1 MAKAQIAHNETGTR
15 KRGLGLFF
23 TLTFALSWGI
33 AALFV
38 FTPDLVGE
46 AGLSNPLFVVA
57 VWSPAIAGIVVARH
71 HLGPRGLLGFFRRLS
86 MIRMPISNWLFLV
99 VGIPVIVYAGAVL
112 SGSSDTTP
120 MFSPWYSA
128 VPALLAALFLA
139 GTVEEIGWRGVAL
152 PILQR
157 RFTPLTS
164 GLLVGLAWA
173 LWHLPAFA
181 LSGTVQSGWAIGPYF
196 AGLLAVSVIMT
207 WFFNASNG
215 SILVAWLV
223 HFQAMNPLF
232 ADGQPWDSLFYV
244 LAAVVVVIVNRKSM
258 LRRGGDAIVGLE
270 APSTDDRDSDENAE
284 SASTLVPA

>member
-1 MAKAQIAHNETGTR
+1 MAHKEKTHNETKPP

-23 TLTFALSWGI
+23 TLTFALTWGI

-38 FTPDLVGE
+38 FAPDLVGE
-46 AGLSNPLFVVA
+46 AGLSNPLYVIA
-57 VWSPAIAGIVVARH
+57 VWSPAISGIVLAWHR
-71 HLGPRGLLGFFRRLS
+71 LGLRGLGGFFRRLT
-86 MIRMPISNWLFLV
+86 MIHMPISNWLFLV
-99 VGIPVIVYAGAVL
+99 VGMPVIVYAGAAL
-112 SGSSDTTP
+112 SGSLDTTP
-120 MFSPWYSA
+120 VFSPWYSA
-128 VPALLAALFLA
+128 LPALLASMFLA

-181 LSGTVQSGWAIGPYF
+181 LSGTVQSGWAFGPYF
-196 AGLLAVSVIMT
+196 AGLMAVSVIMT

-232 ADGQPWDSLFYV
+232 ADGQPWDSLMYV
-244 LAAVVVVIVNRKSM
+244 IAAVLIVLINRKTM
-258 LRRGGDAIVGLE
+258 FRRGGDAIVDLE
-270 APSTDDRDSDENAE
+270 ALVDEDQESLSDEPV
-284 SASTLVPA
+284 LIPA